1 MFCLKYLPYILM
13 DQTCRVIK
21 NKVPSGL
28 HFSRPCVHVHVCNC
42 GHLIILCFDCSSLR
56 IAYLGLTLG
65 LRTASF
71 FLCVLG
77 LVVLRRHVQRQERN
91 TLANGGTGVAAGELQ
106 ALRKE
111 ENNSCNM
118 DQCSRTTDYDP
129 ERETRL

>member
-1 MFCLKYLPYILM
+1 M

-21 NKVPSGL
+21 NKKL
-28 HFSRPCVHVHVCNC
+28 FRDHVCNC
-42 GHLIILCFDCSSLR
+42 GHVIILCFDCPSLR

-91 TLANGGTGVAAGELQ
+91 ALANGDTGAAAGELQ

-111 ENNSCNM
+111 ENTSGNL
-118 DQCSRTTDYDP
+118 DQCPARTTDYDP